1 MALAVKHFTTV
12 AQAAGTGSTGIK
24 EISSISIRESN
35 GTPAVAECTLREGAA
50 GGTQRYFFELAA
62 NESQIIT
69 FDHPIVASS
78 GDGFWYFDVDAGIVD
93 LTVSGRA

>member
-1 MALAVKHFTTV
+1 MALAVKHFTTE

-24 EISSISIRESN
+24 EISSVSIQESN
-35 GTPAVAECTLREGAA
+35 GTPAVASVTLREGAA
-50 GGTQRYFFELAA
+50 AGTRRYFFELAA

-69 FDHPIVASS
+69 FDHPIVAST
-78 GDGFWYFDVDAGIVD
+78 GDGVWWFDVDAGIVD